1 MKKPKILDILLTI
14 ILVTLQ
20 SHSNPKTA
28 PAISMKETHVRESYP
43 GVPSLL
49 SLVILSWLLVLDPSR
64 GLPQVTRHWVTQERN
79 CQTKKGGH
87 EGPRGSDSFPDPLGD
102 ENEKNHGYLT
112 TYPSVG

>member
-1 MKKPKILDILLTI
+1 MNHDSYLNLKFLKRIPLLFTFAERMPMKKSKIFHILLTI

-20 SHSNPKTA
+20 SDSNPKIA

-64 GLPQVTRHWVTQERN
+64 GLLQVTRHWVTQERN
-79 CQTKKGGH
+79 H
-87 EGPRGSDSFPDPLGD
+87 
-102 ENEKNHGYLT
+102 
-112 TYPSVG
+112 VA